1 MSFILSI
8 LVVLYII
15 RVPICI
21 GVLFVS
27 EKYELKKM
35 GVRSMT
41 TAAMFVF
48 MPFYLLY
55 LGYVTLQRKFENQ

>member
-1 MSFILSI
+1 MSFILST

-21 GVLFVS
+21 GALFVAD
-27 EKYELKKM
+27 KYELESL

-41 TAAMFVF
+41 TAVMFAF

-55 LGYVTLQRKFENQ
+55 LGYVILQQKFENQ

>member
-1 MSFILSI
+1 MSFILTT
-8 LVVLYII
+8 LVVLYLI
-15 RVPICI
+15 RVPLCI
-21 GVLFVS
+21 GALFTGT
-27 EKYELKKM
+27 KYELEDL

-55 LGYVTLQRKFENQ
+55 LGYVILQQKFENQ

>member
-1 MSFILSI
+1 MSFILST

-27 EKYELKKM
+27 DKYELEEL

-41 TAAMFVF
+41 TAVMFVF

-55 LGYVTLQRKFENQ
+55 LGYVILQQKFENQ

>member
-1 MSFILSI
+1 MSFILST

-21 GVLFVS
+21 GVLFVFD
-27 EKYELKKM
+27 KYELEEL

-41 TAAMFVF
+41 TAVMFVF

-55 LGYVTLQRKFENQ
+55 LGYVILQQKFENQ